1 MRACVSRV
9 QNTASV
15 GVALT
20 TDSFVISPPP
30 PPILLPP
37 HTSHPL
43 CFQHHFCFE
52 DRGINGHLSRGRG
65 HAVCASTLVALCA
78 RCHRF
83 YFCQHLG
90 AGPSSGVAR
99 APPPARGPPPPPPR
113 ALRNGLLRAR
123 GPGALELIS
132 VLGRRSWREGA
143 CLGALQLSERAAVRR
158 RAAKQRTEEPALRRK
173 GTRRVQLV
181 RRDGRD
187 VSTRSPRNRYLSSE
201 WLHASW
207 ASRGVPLWSRKSL
220 RGSAAG

>member
-1 MRACVSRV
+1 MSTLYGREGGGQGGPRQVGARSRGGGAFLRLCGTPVPFQQRLVAPRA
-9 QNTASV
+9 
-15 GVALT
+15 L
-20 TDSFVISPPP
+20 
-30 PPILLPP
+30 
-37 HTSHPL
+37 
-43 CFQHHFCFE
+43 E
-52 DRGINGHLSRGRG
+52 DRRAASPVQPVEFLLS
-65 HAVCASTLVALCA
+65 LC
-78 RCHRF
+78 
-83 YFCQHLG
+83 
-90 AGPSSGVAR
+90 S
-99 APPPARGPPPPPPR
+99 PPPPPR